1 MAQNNDRLENIVL
14 TKTKNKISINEPI
27 LLNLSFKINGG
38 IRDLFNQSTWEK
50 AYNKFDNT
58 FRITI
63 NVDLKSRN
71 KILYSFKFVRKAVFF
86 WTRNPKINHRI
97 WIFIVKDDS
106 PFYPE
111 TEDEAKTLLFDVEK
125 TIETNPTIFTKKNS
139 KIYAN
144 VKVSWGKHN
153 FSEPTKLEGKSNE
166 EEIPLILLEQ
176 S

>member
-1 MAQNNDRLENIVL
+1 MSEEKDSLDNIVL
-14 TKTKNKISINEPI
+14 TKINNPSKSNDLISFS
-27 LLNLSFKINGG
+27 LSLKINAR
-38 IRDLFNQSTWEK
+38 IRKLFNQSLWEK

-63 NVDLKSRN
+63 NVDLKSGN
-71 KILYSFKFVRKAVFF
+71 KILYSIKFVKKAVFF
-86 WTRNPKINHRI
+86 WTRNPRIPHRI

-111 TEDEAKTLLFDVEK
+111 SEEEAKSLLFDIEK
-125 TIETNPTIFTKKNS
+125 IIELKPSMISKKSS

-144 VKVSWGKHN
+144 VKVSWGMHN
-153 FSEPTKLEGKSNE
+153 FTEPTKLEGKSNE
-166 EEIPLILLEQ
+166 QEIQLIF

>member
-1 MAQNNDRLENIVL
+1 MSEEKDSLDNIVL
-14 TKTKNKISINEPI
+14 TKINNPSKSNDLISFS
-27 LLNLSFKINGG
+27 LSLKINGR
-38 IRDLFNQSTWEK
+38 IRKLFNQSLWEK

-63 NVDLKSRN
+63 NVDLKSGN
-71 KILYSFKFVRKAVFF
+71 KILYSIKFVKKAVFF
-86 WTRNPKINHRI
+86 WTRNPRIPHRI

-111 TEDEAKTLLFDVEK
+111 SEEEAKSLLFDIEK
-125 TIETNPTIFTKKNS
+125 IIELKPSMISKKSS

-144 VKVSWGKHN
+144 VKISWGKHN
-153 FSEPTKLEGKSNE
+153 FTEPTRLEGKSNE
-166 EEIPLILLEQ
+166 EEIQLIF

>member
-1 MAQNNDRLENIVL
+1 MNETNDSLDNIYLTRIKDHDNSENL
-14 TKTKNKISINEPI
+14 ISF
-27 LLNLSFKINGG
+27 NLSLKIKGR
-38 IRDLFNQSTWEK
+38 IRDVFNQSLWEK

-71 KILYSFKFVRKAVFF
+71 KILFSLKFVRKAVFF

-111 TEDEAKTLLFDVEK
+111 TEEEAKSLLFDVEK
-125 TIETNPTIFTKKNS
+125 IIETNPTIFTKKNS
-139 KIYAN
+139 RIYAN

-166 EEIPLILLEQ
+166 EEIPPILLEQ
-176 S
+176 A

>member
-1 MAQNNDRLENIVL
+1 LSEEKDSLDNIVL
-14 TKTKNKISINEPI
+14 TKINNPSKSNDLISFS
-27 LLNLSFKINGG
+27 LSLKINAR
-38 IRDLFNQSTWEK
+38 IRKLFNQSLWEK

-63 NVDLKSRN
+63 NVDLKSGN
-71 KILYSFKFVRKAVFF
+71 KILYSIKFVKKAVFF
-86 WTRNPKINHRI
+86 WTRNPRIPHRI

-111 TEDEAKTLLFDVEK
+111 SEEEAKSLLFDIEK
-125 TIETNPTIFTKKNS
+125 IIELKPFTISKKSS

-144 VKVSWGKHN
+144 VKISWGRHN
-153 FSEPTKLEGKSNE
+153 FTEPTKLEGKSNE
-166 EEIPLILLEQ
+166 EEIQLIF

>member
-1 MAQNNDRLENIVL
+1 MSEEKDSLDNIVL
-14 TKTKNKISINEPI
+14 TTINNPSKSNDLISFS
-27 LLNLSFKINGG
+27 LSLKINGR
-38 IRDLFNQSTWEK
+38 IRKLFNQSLWEK

-63 NVDLKSRN
+63 NVDLKSGN
-71 KILYSFKFVRKAVFF
+71 KILYSIKFIKKAVFF
-86 WTRNPKINHRI
+86 WTRNPRIPHRI

-111 TEDEAKTLLFDVEK
+111 SEEEAKSLLFDIEK
-125 TIETNPTIFTKKNS
+125 IIELQPSIISKKSS

-144 VKVSWGKHN
+144 VKISWGRHN
-153 FSEPTKLEGKSNE
+153 FTEPTKLEGKSNE
-166 EEIPLILLEQ
+166 EEIQLIF

>member
-1 MAQNNDRLENIVL
+1 MNETNGSLDNIYLTRMENQNNSENLIL
-14 TKTKNKISINEPI
+14 FNFSLKI
-27 LLNLSFKINGG
+27 KGR
-38 IRDLFNQSTWEK
+38 IRDIFNQSLWEK

-71 KILYSFKFVRKAVFF
+71 KILYSLKFVRKAVFF

-111 TEDEAKTLLFDVEK
+111 TEEEAKSLLFDVEK
-125 TIETNPTIFTKKNS
+125 IIETKRAIFTKKNY

-166 EEIPLILLEQ
+166 EEIPLILLEKT
-176 S
+176 

>member
-1 MAQNNDRLENIVL
+1 LSEEKDSLDNIVL
-14 TKTKNKISINEPI
+14 TKINNPSKSNDLISFS
-27 LLNLSFKINGG
+27 LSLKINAR
-38 IRDLFNQSTWEK
+38 IRKLFNQSLWEK

-63 NVDLKSRN
+63 NVDLKSGN
-71 KILYSFKFVRKAVFF
+71 KILYSIKFVKKAVFF
-86 WTRNPKINHRI
+86 WTRNPRIPHRI

-111 TEDEAKTLLFDVEK
+111 SEEEAKSLLFDIEK
-125 TIETNPTIFTKKNS
+125 IIELKPSMISKRSS

-144 VKVSWGKHN
+144 VKISWGRHN
-153 FSEPTKLEGKSNE
+153 FTEPTKLEGKSNE
-166 EEIPLILLEQ
+166 EEIQLIF

>member
-1 MAQNNDRLENIVL
+1 MSEEKDSLDNIVL
-14 TKTKNKISINEPI
+14 TKINDPSKSNDLISFS
-27 LLNLSFKINGG
+27 LSLKINAR
-38 IRDLFNQSTWEK
+38 IRKLFNQSLWEK

-63 NVDLKSRN
+63 NVDLKSGN
-71 KILYSFKFVRKAVFF
+71 KILYSIKFVKKAVFF
-86 WTRNPKINHRI
+86 WTRNPRIPHRI

-111 TEDEAKTLLFDVEK
+111 SEEEAKSLLFDIEK
-125 TIETNPTIFTKKNS
+125 IIELKPSMISKKSS

-144 VKVSWGKHN
+144 VKISWGRHN
-153 FSEPTKLEGKSNE
+153 FTEPTKLEGKSNE
-166 EEIPLILLEQ
+166 EEIQLIF

>member
-1 MAQNNDRLENIVL
+1 MNEEKDSLDNIVL
-14 TKTKNKISINEPI
+14 SKITNQNKSNDLIFFS
-27 LLNLSFKINGG
+27 LSLKINGR
-38 IRDLFNQSTWEK
+38 IRELFKQSLWEK

-63 NVDLKSRN
+63 NVDLKSGN
-71 KILYSFKFVRKAVFF
+71 KILYSIKFVKKAVFF
-86 WTRNPKINHRI
+86 WTRNPRIPHRI

-111 TEDEAKTLLFDVEK
+111 SEDEAKSLLFDIEK
-125 TIETNPTIFTKKNS
+125 NIELNRSIITRKIS

-144 VKVSWGKHN
+144 VKISWGKHN
-153 FSEPTKLEGKSNE
+153 FTEPTKLEGKSNE
-166 EEIPLILLEQ
+166 EEIPLIL

>member
-1 MAQNNDRLENIVL
+1 LSEEKDSLDNIVL
-14 TKTKNKISINEPI
+14 TKINDPSKSNDLISFS
-27 LLNLSFKINGG
+27 LSLKINAR
-38 IRDLFNQSTWEK
+38 IRKLFNQSLWEK

-63 NVDLKSRN
+63 NVDLKSGN
-71 KILYSFKFVRKAVFF
+71 KILYSIKFVKKAVFF
-86 WTRNPKINHRI
+86 WTRNPRIPHRI

-111 TEDEAKTLLFDVEK
+111 SEEEAKSLLFDIEK
-125 TIETNPTIFTKKNS
+125 IIELKPSMISKKSS

-144 VKVSWGKHN
+144 VKISWGRHN
-153 FSEPTKLEGKSNE
+153 FTEPTKLEGKSNE
-166 EEIPLILLEQ
+166 EEIQLIF

>member
-1 MAQNNDRLENIVL
+1 MSEEKDSLDNIVL
-14 TKTKNKISINEPI
+14 TKINNPSKSNDLISFS
-27 LLNLSFKINGG
+27 LSLKINAR
-38 IRDLFNQSTWEK
+38 IRKLFNQSLWEK

-63 NVDLKSRN
+63 NVDLKSGN
-71 KILYSFKFVRKAVFF
+71 KILYSIKFVKKAVFF
-86 WTRNPKINHRI
+86 WTRNPRIPHRI

-111 TEDEAKTLLFDVEK
+111 SEEEAKSLLFDIEK
-125 TIETNPTIFTKKNS
+125 IIELKPSIISKKRS

-144 VKVSWGKHN
+144 VKISWGRHN
-153 FSEPTKLEGKSNE
+153 FTEPIKLEGKSNE
-166 EEIPLILLEQ
+166 EEIQLIF

>member
-1 MAQNNDRLENIVL
+1 MSEEKDSLDNIVL
-14 TKTKNKISINEPI
+14 TKINNPSKSNDLISFS
-27 LLNLSFKINGG
+27 LSLKINAR
-38 IRDLFNQSTWEK
+38 IRKLFNQSLWEK

-63 NVDLKSRN
+63 NVDLKSGN
-71 KILYSFKFVRKAVFF
+71 KILYSIKFIKKAVFF
-86 WTRNPKINHRI
+86 WTRNPRIPHRI

-111 TEDEAKTLLFDVEK
+111 SEEEAKSLLFDIEK
-125 TIETNPTIFTKKNS
+125 IIELQPSIISKKSS

-144 VKVSWGKHN
+144 VKISWGRHN
-153 FSEPTKLEGKSNE
+153 FTEPTKLEGKSNE
-166 EEIPLILLEQ
+166 EDIQLIF